1 MRISRIGPRQI
12 ILSLAFPLAC
22 AIATT
27 GAAQTAPQGDVYS
40 SGGGGEF
47 RGIIVSITPNGI
59 NTVDVKLQDPVTHYI
74 HSVTVM
80 VDVIKDQ
87 GLTKGERVTQYKD
100 PETGEPMLA
109 PTMMSGSGQPLPG
122 QANDTGAASN
132 PPGGGTNP
140 APPPDNPDTGGT
152 PDTGSPPSYPP
163 PVTNPP
169 PPYTGGASAG
179 PPPSYPAPKMVGN
192 LTGSGTVNGIPVT
205 IGGGGPNTTPVPA
218 GSPPGTPI
226 TASNQSGQGN
236 WKLFSGTLMTDGMG
250 NYVQFTQGYYQGYVN
265 GQLRQGWFP
274 ITPQNV
280 RLNTTY

>member
-1 MRISRIGPRQI
+1 MRISRIGPRLT

-22 AIATT
+22 AIAAS
-27 GAAQTAPQGDVYS
+27 GSAQTAPQGDIYS
-40 SGGGGEF
+40 SVGGGNDSSSGEF

-122 QANDTGAASN
+122 QAKDTGAGSN
-132 PPGGGTNP
+132 PPPGPG
-140 APPPDNPDTGGT
+140 DN
-152 PDTGSPPSYPP
+152 GSPPSYPP
-163 PVTNPP
+163 PNTNGPPTYTGGTSGSGSP
-169 PPYTGGASAG
+169 PPY
-179 PPPSYPAPKMVGN
+179 YPAPKMVGN
-192 LTGSGTVNGIPVT
+192 LTGSGVVNGIPVT
-205 IGGGGPNTTPVPA
+205 IGGSGPNTTPVPA
-218 GSPPGTPI
+218 GSSPGTPI

-236 WKLFSGTLMTDGMG
+236 WKLFSGSLMTDGLG
-250 NYVQFTQGYYQGYVN
+250 YYVQFNQGYFQGYFN
-265 GQLRQGWFP
+265 GQYRNGWFP

-280 RLNTTY
+280 RLNAS